1 MGATIGVRSVRTVLH
16 PSLLSRRRPGVCSS
30 GQPGSQVSVSAV
42 SFTSGDGLF
51 WYSVGVHD
59 RSCIGQG
66 LQGGMI
72 ERGLGEAE
80 GSNEATRGKVVVT
93 KGKPVQQRGT
103 SSLIWRGWF
112 RIKGR
117 R

>member
-1 MGATIGVRSVRTVLH
+1 
-16 PSLLSRRRPGVCSS
+16 
-30 GQPGSQVSVSAV
+30 
-42 SFTSGDGLF
+42 
-51 WYSVGVHD
+51 
-59 RSCIGQG
+59 
-66 LQGGMI
+66 MI
-72 ERGLGEAE
+72 DRGLGEVE

-93 KGKPVQQRGT
+93 EGEPVQQRGR